1 MKNKILIATFAA
13 ILLCAA
19 LNFAITMAQDECP
32 TCHGTGEIECSY
44 CDGTGEI
51 TAEQGENCEYCS
63 GTGTLEPIVMLKS
76 RSTWLSD
83 GKVNVQVK
91 YTNQEDASTS
101 GKVTAEVEAQG
112 NKYTGTSSETTFPP
126 HEETEVTFTIE
137 GISYADYNYLQEQQ
151 FFSTS
156 ITLQV
161 DNIVCPHCD
170 GTGLVALSLECPQC
184 GGTGF
189 IECPTCGG
197 SGIAAGTGNENL
209 DIGGA
214 MYGVTAVAVAG
225 VAIGAFVVVKRRGV
239 KEADLRKL
247 TSSEFQSWVLKK
259 MSGKSSSQSEAHMG
273 IDGYTIDGNP
283 ILIRQ
288 TDDIDRNVIEKFA
301 AAMGRRNAK
310 NGTIIA
316 FNFGTDAV
324 RGRVRAKLNYGREIQ
339 MITVRELIEG
349 RNRSL

>member
-1 MKNKILIATFAA
+1 
-13 ILLCAA
+13 
-19 LNFAITMAQDECP
+19 MAQDECP

-91 YTNQEDASTS
+91 YTNEEDARTY
-101 GKVTAEVEAQG
+101 GRVTAEVESQG

-126 HEETEVTFTIE
+126 HEEIEVTFTIE
-137 GISYADYNYLQEQQ
+137 GIPYEDYNYLQEQQ

-197 SGIAAGTGNENL
+197 SGLAAGTGNETL

-214 MYGVTAVAVAG
+214 MYGIVAVAVAG
-225 VAIGAFVVVKRRGV
+225 VAIGAFVVVKKRSV

-247 TSSEFQSWVLKK
+247 TSSEFQSWILKK
-259 MSGKSSSQSEAHMG
+259 MSGKSSPQSDAHMG
-273 IDGYTIDGNP
+273 IDGYTVEGIPLLIKQSDNVGANVIDSFASVIG
-283 ILIRQ
+283 RQ
-288 TDDIDRNVIEKFA
+288 NARNGIVVAFSFNDDIY
-301 AAMGRRNAK
+301 
-310 NGTIIA
+310 
-316 FNFGTDAV
+316 
-324 RGRVRAKLNYGREIQ
+324 RGIVRAKRDYRIEIKKV
-339 MITVRELIEG
+339 TVKELAA
-349 RNRSL
+349 RKPV